1 MGTNCAPLVADLFY
15 TASKEMSWISLT
27 MTINPMLLRLLI
39 RLPCTTINFR
49 TFTTHIL
56 KVRTL
61 IVNQIYPP
69 ELQLKKSN
77 PTDTEASF

>member
-1 MGTNCAPLVADLFY
+1 MGTNCAPLVADLLY
-15 TASKEMSWISLT
+15 TASKDSLI

-39 RLPCTTINFR
+39 RLPGTTMNFR

-56 KVRTL
+56 KVRTI
-61 IVNQIYPP
+61 IVNQIYPS